1 MGPPVRDGSAREGP
15 KEVKKFKLR
24 LLIKSIYEEF
34 NCSFII
40 HIYMT
45 GNTRNVFSVHP
56 KTTNYDIMN
65 AILIAMDTIMS

>member
-1 MGPPVRDGSAREGP
+1 
-15 KEVKKFKLR
+15 
-24 LLIKSIYEEF
+24 
-34 NCSFII
+34 
-40 HIYMT
+40 MT